1 MLYSVQ
7 FYRGEAGQADF
18 KWTFLEWLDYR
29 ECKSLGGLGGCNFPK
44 KEGCSGLFTISEWN
58 KADIFKIYLESVCLF
73 WFNLGSTDRS
83 LLLRGKSLWKDV
95 FQLLVHED
103 GRKFFNKGA
112 LLGIC

>member
-1 MLYSVQ
+1 M
-7 FYRGEAGQADF
+7 
-18 KWTFLEWLDYR
+18 EWLDYR